1 MEMTDAEAQQR
12 QAYLEKL
19 QAAANKKPFHKTP
32 AFFIGLGI
40 IGSILIGGSLVAYFR
55 NADTAAQQ
63 AETAR
68 LDAILKRATA
78 ISKPDKKTVQAA
90 VKKGSISAED
100 GERITKYGVSTLAEA
115 KAVGADVSLTEEEAN
130 SIIYIVL
137 HFDERTEHG
146 HNRFGKDPK
155 GTAKMACVLLGIAA
169 ENNNKI
175 CDTVFKTLA
184 DNATEMDSDLLRF
197 LLNRLT
203 KADIPKLRSK
213 LNSLAKPLNAKDHG
227 EVLAVIWDYKS
238 RVCSEKDVDVIIDL
252 LKQDKQPDKLLA
264 AIRQYIVTLYKVKVH
279 EEDKKAQIG
288 EKIFAAIKSN
298 DELLGTQHM
307 MRILGMSCST
317 SAKAYYLKKLE
328 NKKDWRKYS
337 YFLGQWHNDDIIPE
351 IIALRDGC
359 DENDA
364 KDKKNAEMMDTAIMM
379 VLTQNRDRDTDKAKE
394 LLRLAYD
401 SFDEDTSGI
410 QALLDYVDNENNKSA
425 ADYQEKVDEYNR
437 LEKILNQKK
446 RVIKRLSTHV
456 AAKYEWVDAILD
468 DIESECARV
477 ENSINHNELSQMVT
491 NAREAI
497 NKNIAKQAEKEN
509 AQSNKDKQD

>member
-40 IGSILIGGSLVAYFR
+40 IGSILIGGSIYSYFR

-78 ISKPDKKTVQAA
+78 ISKPDKKAVDAA
-90 VKKGSISAED
+90 VKKGALTEAD
-100 GERITKYGVSTLAEA
+100 GERIKKYGVSTLKEA
-115 KAVGADVSLTEEEAN
+115 KALGVDVSLTEEEAN
-130 SIIYIVL
+130 DITYIVL

-155 GTAKMACVLLGIAA
+155 GTAKMACVLLGLGA
-169 ENNNKI
+169 EANTKV
-175 CDTVFKTLA
+175 CDSVFKTLA
-184 DNATEMDSDLLRF
+184 ENATKMDSELLRF

-213 LNSLAKPLNAKDHG
+213 LNALAKPLNAKEHG
-227 EVLAVIWDYKS
+227 EILTVIWDFKS
-238 RVCSEKDVDVIIDL
+238 RVCNPKDVDLIIEM
-252 LKQDKQPDKLLA
+252 LKADKHPDKLLA
-264 AIRQYIVTLYKVKVH
+264 AIRQYMVTLYKVKVQD
-279 EEDKKAQIG
+279 EAEKTKIG
-288 EKIFAAIKSN
+288 EEIFAAIKGK
-298 DELLGTQHM
+298 DEVLGTQHL
-307 MRILGMSCST
+307 MRILGMSCSPA
-317 SAKAYYLKKLE
+317 AKTYYMKKLE
-328 NKKDWRKYS
+328 DKKNWRKYS
-337 YFLGQWHNDDIIPE
+337 YFLGQWHSDDIIPE
-351 IIALRDGC
+351 IIALRDAC

-379 VLTQNRDRDTDKAKE
+379 VLTQNRDRDTEKAKE

-410 QALLDYVDNENNKSA
+410 QALLDYVDNENNKGA

-437 LEKILNQKK
+437 MEKILNQKK
-446 RVIKRLSTHV
+446 RVISRLSTHV
-456 AAKYEWVDAILD
+456 TAEFDWVNAILK
-468 DIESECARV
+468 DIEDECSRV
-477 ENSINHNELSQMVT
+477 ENSINHNELSQQIT
-491 NAREAI
+491 NTR
-497 NKNIAKQAEKEN
+497 NKIKENIAKQAEKEA
-509 AQSNKDKQD
+509 AQANKDNNE